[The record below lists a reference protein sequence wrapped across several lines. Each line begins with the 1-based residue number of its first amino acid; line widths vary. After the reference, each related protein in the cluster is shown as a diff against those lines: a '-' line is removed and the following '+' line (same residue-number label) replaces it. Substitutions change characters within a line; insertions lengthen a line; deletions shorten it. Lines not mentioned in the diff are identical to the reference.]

1 MSVAPRC
8 PPGTALTVGWE
19 AASAITL
26 PSAWRGAIPKEE
38 HASLPQGISPS
49 IRGEAF
55 PSHESCLSPW
65 PALFSSGP
73 LSPTD
78 RDLRAVRVSP
88 PLDEDANSSDSVTFV
103 QLSAQLGERSLTQSR
118 PA

>member
-103 QLSAQLGERSLTQSR
+103 QLSAQL
-118 PA
+118 